1 MATRKLFVFFAFT
14 FSIIFMIMGC
24 GYKSI
29 KHGEEITPEQSS
41 TIVDGETTKSDIF
54 MQFGEPT
61 KTMDGEKVFFYSW
74 TRGGKGHVL
83 GFGSGSAD
91 SKSLVIV
98 FNKNNIVK
106 SHKITRGAT
115 TGGATTID

>member
-1 MATRKLFVFFAFT
+1 MATRKIFVIFSFT
-14 FSIIFMIMGC
+14 FSIILIIMGC

-29 KHGEEITPEQSS
+29 KHGEEITPEQASS
-41 TIVDGETTKSDIF
+41 ITDGNTTKSEIF

-61 KTMDGEKVFFYSW
+61 KTMDNEKVFFYTW

-98 FNKNNIVK
+98 FDAKNIVQ

-115 TGGATTID
+115 SGGATTID

>member
-1 MATRKLFVFFAFT
+1 MSQKILSVVCCLVLST
-14 FSIIFMIMGC
+14 FIFSAC

-29 KHGEEITPEQSS
+29 EHGKEITAEEASK
-41 TIVDGETTKSDIF
+41 IFDNKTTKNEIF
-54 MQFGEPT
+54 MKFGEPT
-61 KTMDGEKVFFYSW
+61 KVMDDEKVFFYSW

-83 GFGSGSAD
+83 GFGSGSAE
-91 SKSLVIV
+91 SNALVIV
-98 FNKNNIVK
+98 FNERDVVI

>member
-1 MATRKLFVFFAFT
+1 MATRKVFVIFAFMA
-14 FSIIFMIMGC
+14 SIIFIIMGC

-29 KHGEEITPEQSS
+29 KHGEEITPEQSAS
-41 TIVDGETTKSDIF
+41 IIDGNTTKSEIF

-61 KTMDGEKVFFYSW
+61 KTMDSEKVFFYTW

-98 FNKNNIVK
+98 FDENNIVQ

-115 TGGATTID
+115 SGGATTID